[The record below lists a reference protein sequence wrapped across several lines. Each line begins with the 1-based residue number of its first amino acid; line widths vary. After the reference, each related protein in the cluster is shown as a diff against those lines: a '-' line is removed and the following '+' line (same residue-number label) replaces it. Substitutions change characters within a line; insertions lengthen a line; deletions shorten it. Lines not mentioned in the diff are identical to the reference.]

1 VTEQF
6 QNQEKLEI
14 NAFVDNTIVESS
26 LEFDQVDLQ
35 DVEVHVEKIADR
47 QRQIT
52 AKIPIPYPIEKVWKV
67 VTDYDSLADF
77 IPNLAKS
84 TRLPHP
90 NGGIRLEQ
98 IGSQRFLNFNFCARV
113 VVDLVENFPKEISF
127 YMIEGD
133 FKNFSGCWRLESC
146 NLGEVTGTT
155 LTYTISVLPRFAIPI
170 SIIER
175 RLSHDL
181 QSNLLAIRQR
191 VGELAIG
198 M

>member
-1 VTEQF
+1 VTEEYK
-6 QNQEKLEI
+6 NQEKLEI
-14 NAFVDNTIVESS
+14 NAFVDSTIVESS
-26 LEFDQVDLQ
+26 LEFNEVDLQ
-35 DVEVHVEKIADR
+35 DVEVQVEKIAER

-52 AKIPIPYPIEKVWKV
+52 AKIPIAYPMEKVWKV
-67 VTDYDSLADF
+67 VTDYESLADF

-113 VVDLVENFPKEISF
+113 VVDLVENFPKEIRF
-127 YMIEGD
+127 EMIEGD

-146 NLGEVTGTT
+146 NLGGVTGTI
-155 LTYTISVLPRFAIPI
+155 LTYTISVLPRFAMPI
-170 SIIER
+170 GLIER

-181 QSNLLAIRQR
+181 QSNLLAIRHQ
-191 VGELAIG
+191 VGKLAVEI
-198 M
+198 